1 MSMCSQG
8 SYVDAAGWMIHIGHD
23 LTTVF
28 LTHDAIILKG
38 LQFVDK
44 LLLYC
49 FESLFGCLKA

>member
-1 MSMCSQG
+1 MCSQG

-28 LTHDAIILKG
+28 LTHDAITLKG

-44 LLLYC
+44 LLLHC